1 MSPSV
6 QLFHQ
11 NLKPKTFHS
20 ASKTPDAEK
29 DKYFKLFLGKSPPT
43 RLAADRT
50 AAEHP
55 RPYPGG
61 MDPTRRSAASAVP
74 QGLHRTSPALRH
86 AQLRLLGF
94 VWGLFKFFSPQNNH
108 AMPPTPL
115 PARGKLTQQSP
126 LRAQPGDP
134 NPPSNQGGRP
144 MAEQSTAGP
153 ARGRAH
159 ASFFVPVA
167 GGDGQRSFLSA
178 PRWEC
183 VRQGGCCSHTAL
195 RGHRAAGFCAEPQ
208 PAPVFECCYCDLFPA
223 GSTAIHTQA
232 CGQATPFPPRQ
243 PALHSHLCNAA
254 PLTFLLQSL
263 LHSALLQINSYKDHS
278 VTETVTKKT
287 LQTIACNSL

>member
-6 QLFHQ
+6 QLFNQ

-20 ASKTPDAEK
+20 ASETPDAEK

-43 RLAADRT
+43 RLAADCT

-108 AMPPTPL
+108 AMLPTPL
-115 PARGKLTQQSP
+115 PAGGKLTQPSP

-134 NPPSNQGGRP
+134 NLPSNQGGRP
-144 MAEQSTAGP
+144 MAEP
-153 ARGRAH
+153 ARRAAERPL
-159 ASFFVPVA
+159 ASLSQWREGTANGNSCQRPA
-167 GGDGQRSFLSA
+167 GNV
-178 PRWEC
+178 
-183 VRQGGCCSHTAL
+183 VRQGDCCSHAAL
-195 RGHRAAGFCAEPQ
+195 RGHRAAGFCAGPEP
-208 PAPVFECCYCDLFPA
+208 AGVFGCCYCDLFPA

-232 CGQATPFPPRQ
+232 CGQARTLPAKATDAPFPP
-243 PALHSHLCNAA
+243 
-254 PLTFLLQSL
+254 LQHCPINL
-263 LHSALLQINSYKDHS
+263 SAS
-278 VTETVTKKT
+278 VTTAQCTT
-287 LQTIACNSL
+287 AN